1 MELRITQIDT
11 ACMLLDI
18 NGFRIVT
25 DPAFDQAGG
34 EYLSGATGY

>member
-1 MELRITQIDT
+1 MKVRITQIDT

-25 DPAFDQAGG
+25 DPVDL
-34 EYLSGATGY
+34 EM